1 MENNLITNAFT
12 NDRLEIMD
20 LLSAQIAI
28 SLDNALLYENLEQKV
43 NERTEKLNES
53 NEELKEKNDKIT
65 DSIRYAQTIQN
76 AILPTE
82 SQLKNRIT
90 QLENDMSF
98 LKSAMEELL
107 ERYK

>member
-1 MENNLITNAFT
+1 MPNNHYIEIEGHPGLVRDTKTNAIINVDFKAIEQS
-12 NDRLEIMD
+12 RQRRK
-20 LLSAQIAI
+20 LL
-28 SLDNALLYENLEQKV
+28 LDK
-43 NERTEKLNES
+43 RK
-53 NEELKEKNDKIT
+53 
-65 DSIRYAQTIQN
+65 
-76 AILPTE
+76 TE